1 MKIIGITDIDKAYAL
16 MAALDKNGMYQEM
29 QNGELS
35 FINDPLVNINSISPN
50 ENIIHDKL
58 NQLMNLQND
67 GPEYNRILTEVV
79 NFISEVLKTEDV
91 IINENIV
98 YTFLNGDDLSNSVK
112 KFKKIESDLRFEL
125 LSKTGIEQNKD
136 SVKGMQNY
144 ILETIINLYGDPRTL
159 VATNNP
165 TTMQP
170 VHDAVE
176 YVGKGKELRSHWDA
190 FTDFYVNQ
198 TTSVGKKDIGIS
210 AVAQKAFYALN
221 YYNFIRQT
229 QGKSVF
235 DFFNIKDVPEEW
247 GGAITSYGF
256 PDTRI
261 DRNSLNLLINDIL
274 NNSSIW
280 NYIGEE
286 SNMSKYS
293 HENGFIIWLETK
305 QEGVNKTY
313 DVYVGKD
320 FSSKKKLVVGDRIG
334 DFMVTTLNSAI
345 ISSSTDN
352 AKEMMMD
359 LLNATPEILQAYEFL
374 FSIGVDIRQA
384 AAILTDPMINAI
396 ITVTRGNLFNN
407 KKGYSRAKDVLSKKG
422 KKDVKEVLELR
433 GIEFDQTKW
442 QILEKIFAGAQELTI
457 LGQSLGINGGIKV
470 EFGEPLL
477 FQLNFERNTKD
488 VIGQTFHLDRFLS
501 DYIPFNDSAILLEGS
516 YSKKMIDLYEE
527 HKTRYNLL
535 DLIFNVPHFYSMFT
549 VPLQFKNAMQL
560 LSKDIDNVYR
570 IAESQ
575 SFKVWW
581 NQDGLRQLHRAVID
595 RKTTDFFVKYP
606 FKYKSTFVVDDKKI
620 VRMNEEILSTN
631 TKEGL
636 VTLKT
641 FIETNIIPMLKTEE
655 KFSDNEFVKNLVPSS
670 TIHPLFKKP
679 FNFYGSRISLTDPQ
693 NEDLVHI
700 IKKGFDL
707 IKDEIINEH
716 SVLEWMFVYDL
727 LINKHSLG
735 SNSMPVLFTNG
746 VDLTSKNIITSYIEY
761 INEYDSSSGH
771 YKPVSKPFNF
781 LPIHV
786 QKMVEDPDG
795 NKPSGAI
802 WQYDPNILPLFIDN
816 GKIIEDIL
824 VERASL
830 FEAFK
835 RGFLRA
841 NKC

>member
-501 DYIPFNDSAILLEGS
+501 A
-516 YSKKMIDLYEE
+516 
-527 HKTRYNLL
+527 
-535 DLIFNVPHFYSMFT
+535 
-549 VPLQFKNAMQL
+549 NA
-560 LSKDIDNVYR
+560 
-570 IAESQ
+570 SQ
-575 SFKVWW
+575 GRCPK
-581 NQDGLRQLHRAVID
+581 
-595 RKTTDFFVKYP
+595 
-606 FKYKSTFVVDDKKI
+606 
-620 VRMNEEILSTN
+620 
-631 TKEGL
+631 
-636 VTLKT
+636 
-641 FIETNIIPMLKTEE
+641 
-655 KFSDNEFVKNLVPSS
+655 
-670 TIHPLFKKP
+670 
-679 FNFYGSRISLTDPQ
+679 
-693 NEDLVHI
+693 
-700 IKKGFDL
+700 
-707 IKDEIINEH
+707 
-716 SVLEWMFVYDL
+716 
-727 LINKHSLG
+727 
-735 SNSMPVLFTNG
+735 
-746 VDLTSKNIITSYIEY
+746 
-761 INEYDSSSGH
+761 
-771 YKPVSKPFNF
+771 
-781 LPIHV
+781 
-786 QKMVEDPDG
+786 
-795 NKPSGAI
+795 
-802 WQYDPNILPLFIDN
+802 
-816 GKIIEDIL
+816 
-824 VERASL
+824 
-830 FEAFK
+830 
-835 RGFLRA
+835 
-841 NKC
+841 